1 MTTII
6 RKSGWMCASAA
17 LVILAAS
24 LQGCGNDN
32 DAGSNDTPQA
42 QVANGGGNASG
53 SSAAQGG
60 SASAGSGGSAS
71 DVASAPRCP
80 EMTDGIDES
89 KTFTWMYSVGNTSF
103 DPDKI
108 TTNNSQMYL
117 FPIYDSLVYINDSG
131 KPEPMLATSW
141 KLIEN
146 GNTLEFKL
154 RENWTY
160 HDGTPFDADSVKANI
175 ERSKT
180 MPGSF
185 NANSLE
191 PIESVEVVDAHTVRL
206 HTNGGAG
213 ALVGVLGGSAGMMMS
228 PEAFD
233 KSGEDI
239 KPTGGSGPFRMAN
252 YQPGN
257 RVEYTA
263 VDNYWDDDAQNV
275 ARMVYLISG
284 DDNARLNAVITG
296 AADST
301 FLRASMY
308 EPAKEA
314 GLVVCQRPSLSSYN
328 IKLNTQRSEFDD
340 KRVRKAIS
348 YAINRESVKQ
358 VTNGFCEPSRQLF
371 PPSYFAS
378 SPTVDDV
385 ELYDPEKAKQL
396 LADAGLPDGF
406 SFDLEVINLSLYQQ
420 IAEIVQ
426 YNLAQVGIQMSIT
439 PKSIGLLSENFSV
452 KKSADATLEEQK
464 ASSDPSILTSE
475 YYLAD
480 GFGNPGGYTTEEI
493 TRLNNEAMNS
503 ADADKRAAVYAKLFD
518 AVAEEAYPNITL
530 CHLTTPF
537 AMNSSVVGLN
547 IHTDG
552 ARQFRGVGIDP
563 SRK

>member
-1 MTTII
+1 
-6 RKSGWMCASAA
+6 MCASAA
-17 LVILAAS
+17 AVLLLAS
-24 LQGCGNDN
+24 IQGCGNGNDN
-32 DAGSNDTPQA
+32 GGDKV
-42 QVANGGGNASG
+42 QVANGGGSAAGSEAAA
-53 SSAAQGG
+53 SSAGQGKPTEVN
-60 SASAGSGGSAS
+60 
-71 DVASAPRCP
+71 DPRCP
-80 EMTDGIDES
+80 ELTDGIDQS

-108 TTNNSQMYL
+108 NTNNSQMYL
-117 FPIYDSLVYINDSG
+117 FPIYDSLVYVDDSG
-131 KPEPMLATSW
+131 KPQPMLATSW
-141 KLIEN
+141 KLTDE
-146 GNTLEFKL
+146 GKTLEFKL

-160 HDGTPFDADSVKANI
+160 HDGTPFDAASVKANI

-180 MPGSF
+180 LPGSF

-191 PIESVEVVDAHTVRL
+191 SVQSVEVVDAHTVRL
-206 HTNGGAG
+206 HTDGGAG

-228 PEAFD
+228 PAAFD

-239 KPTGGSGPFRMAN
+239 KPTGGSGPYRMTS

-257 RVEYTA
+257 KVEYTA

-275 ARMVYLISG
+275 AKMVFLISG

-308 EPAKEA
+308 EPAKQA

-328 IKLNTQRSEFDD
+328 VKLNTKRSEFDD
-340 KRVRKAIS
+340 KRVRQAIS

-358 VTNGFCEPSRQLF
+358 VTDGFCEPSRQLF

-378 SPTVDDV
+378 NPEIDN
-385 ELYDPEKAKQL
+385 EKLYDPDKAKQL
-396 LADAGLPDGF
+396 LKDAGLADGF

-420 IAEIVQ
+420 IAEIIQ
-426 YNLAQVGIQMSIT
+426 YNLAQVGIKMSIT

-452 KKSADATLEEQK
+452 KKSADAVLEEQK

-480 GFGNPGGYTTEEI
+480 GFSNPGGYTTDEI
-493 TRLNNEAMNS
+493 TRLNSEAMNS
-503 ADADKRAAVYAKLFD
+503 ADANKRAPIYAKLFK

-537 AMNSSVVGLN
+537 VMNKTVVGLN

-552 ARQFRGVGIDP
+552 AREFRGVGIDP
-563 SRK
+563 GRK